1 MNIEEFNKIIKKNIK
16 SKNFEKVEW
25 DSLAI
30 LGILMDLEKKAP
42 NKISTISKIS
52 EANTYKKMLK
62 LLKTKKIIQK

>member
-30 LGILMDLEKKAP
+30 LGILMDLEKK
-42 NKISTISKIS
+42 
-52 EANTYKKMLK
+52 
-62 LLKTKKIIQK
+62 

>member
-30 LGILMDLEKKAP
+30 LGILMDLEKKLQTKYLKYP
-42 NKISTISKIS
+42 KYQRQIHI
-52 EANTYKKMLK
+52 KKC
-62 LLKTKKIIQK
+62 